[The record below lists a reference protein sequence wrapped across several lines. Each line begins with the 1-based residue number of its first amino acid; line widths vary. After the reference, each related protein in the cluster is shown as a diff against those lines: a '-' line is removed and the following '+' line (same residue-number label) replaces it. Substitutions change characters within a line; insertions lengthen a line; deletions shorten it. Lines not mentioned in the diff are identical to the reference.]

1 MLKRIKFNQS
11 DINVLLFKIKPF
23 GVLVARSVVISLRR
37 LSIETTTIL
46 QLGCQMALTL
56 LFEVNCMFKRVIIVK
71 TMIILSNTLRKFLIR
86 IPNIRNSVL

>member
-37 LSIETTTIL
+37 NNNNIAARMPNGFDFIVLSELHVKKSNYSKSDEIYY
-46 QLGCQMALTL
+46 L
-56 LFEVNCMFKRVIIVK
+56 LNAFRLDKKKNHSKNYDNLK
-71 TMIILSNTLRKFLIR
+71 
-86 IPNIRNSVL
+86 

>member
-37 LSIETTTIL
+37 NNNNIAARMPN
-46 QLGCQMALTL
+46 G
-56 LFEVNCMFKRVIIVK
+56 FDFIV
-71 TMIILSNTLRKFLIR
+71 
-86 IPNIRNSVL
+86 